1 MIALS
6 ELLSFFRPSNI
17 LLLLFIH
24 SFIINSQFSS
34 KYFLM
39 RKKLYLSVFNF
50 LYTCRFLS
58 DIFFLPEEV
67 DYSYN
72 AGLLMM
78 NSLSFHLPEKKS
90 LLSLKKKSL
99 LVKLSVFYF
108 IFIHIFFHIAKIRS
122 DVMKVNEKK
131 ISHG

>member
-1 MIALS
+1 
-6 ELLSFFRPSNI
+6 
-17 LLLLFIH
+17 
-24 SFIINSQFSS
+24 
-34 KYFLM
+34 M
-39 RKKLYLSVFNF
+39 RKKLYLSAFNF

-90 LLSLKKKSL
+90 LLSLKKNH
-99 LVKLSVFYF
+99 FW
-108 IFIHIFFHIAKIRS
+108 
-122 DVMKVNEKK
+122 
-131 ISHG
+131 